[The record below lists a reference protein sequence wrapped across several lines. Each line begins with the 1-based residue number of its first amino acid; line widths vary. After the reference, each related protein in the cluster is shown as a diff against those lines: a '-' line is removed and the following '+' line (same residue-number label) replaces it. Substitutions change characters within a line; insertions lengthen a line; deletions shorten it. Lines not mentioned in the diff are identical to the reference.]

1 MSLINEENK
10 TKFFSSFQS
19 LVDYLLE
26 NSGIQEE
33 DLPPIL
39 TAFLTS
45 NLASEE
51 DVSNFTNVDK
61 VITVATA
68 QQSARK
74 AIEEWVQ
81 LAPDSL
87 DTLQEIATALQND
100 PDILQKMF
108 DLIAG
113 KANQSDI
120 DKRQVYSN
128 IDFSSA
134 SWDAFFTFGAGGLS
148 SKPSA
153 IYHGVATTKRLRIAD
168 QYPNVPETEK
178 CNVTV
183 SISTEQYRILTLT
196 EGNVIGDAIRLPVNH
211 LNQVAKLHFVKN
223 DVLYPVELDAIDS
236 SSETELLI
244 TGTDWIADDVITM
257 IFITHVNM
265 EMTKRVFVN
274 VATQAQGADFYRTA
288 KIHNGSLQTEN
299 ILEANVWR
307 SSSLDLSYTIETI
320 ISAINEAIPD
330 TDEPT

>member
-1 MSLINEENK
+1 MSLINEQNK

-45 NLASEE
+45 NLASGE
-51 DVSNFTNVDK
+51 DVSTHTNLDK

-81 LAPDSL
+81 LAPESL
-87 DTLQEIATALQND
+87 NTLQEISTALQND

-134 SWDAFFTFGAGGLS
+134 EWDSFFTFSAGGLS
-148 SKPSA
+148 SKQSA
-153 IYHGVATTKRLRIAD
+153 IYHGVASTKRLGIPL
-168 QYPNVPETEK
+168 QYVNVPETEM

-183 SISTEQYRILTLT
+183 SVSTEQYRIITLT
-196 EGNVIGDAIRLPVNH
+196 AGNEIGNEIRLPVNH
-211 LNQVAKLHFVKN
+211 LNQVGKLHFVKN
-223 DVLYPVELDAIDS
+223 DVLYPVDPANIDS

-244 TGTDWIADDVITM
+244 SGTDWKPADVITM

-274 VATQAQGADFYRTA
+274 VTTQAQGADFFRTA